1 MTGALTGAPGG
12 AAAGAAADWASAW
25 TAALDE
31 LELDV
36 AAAEALLADRQ
47 HLDASAG
54 PLTPGG
60 WRPPLLGP
68 IPGELRP
75 RAQALL
81 DRQLATAAAL
91 TLALAGARRQLALTR
106 RLQTGDDGGRPLFVD
121 TAG

>member
-1 MTGALTGAPGG
+1 MTG
-12 AAAGAAADWASAW
+12 AAAGALTGTAVDWVSAW

-47 HLDASAG
+47 HLDGSAG

-60 WRPPLLGP
+60 WQPPQLGP